1 MGRLSGTGNI
11 YGGWSCR
18 AAIHA
23 KNVSWI
29 ASGSLHERL
38 LRVQARERPT
48 LRCEVRGESARR
60 VAPGPRRL
68 RVARARRRD
77 ALCRQSR
84 KPARPSPP
92 IQEREAD
99 EGPPQDAGVGRGR
112 ERLARAFVRE
122 RSGRA
127 AAREPVDP
135 SLRPPFNVSG
145 AFTMLYPCIGLRVH
159 ERALDLC
166 CTTSPHLLEE
176 FAFFGAYRS
185 ARLTRAAFGSLV
197 ELLGHLGH
205 AEPTRRLKDLP
216 RVPFTR
222 IARFRQL
229 DSTWRTAL
237 EQFFLG
243 TSRELL
249 THLVLAL
256 LEKPAARRHAEQV
269 QAALQLLKCF
279 WDEESE
285 PLRQAL
291 VAGGRGGDR
300 FLSQTERD
308 PLFLEVRAL
317 RRRSPWPRASVGTGL
332 FEHQPGTH
340 ARPRTT
346 AVMTNTRNPAV

>member
-1 MGRLSGTGNI
+1 M
-11 YGGWSCR
+11 
-18 AAIHA
+18 
-23 KNVSWI
+23 
-29 ASGSLHERL
+29 
-38 LRVQARERPT
+38 
-48 LRCEVRGESARR
+48 SARR
-60 VAPGPRRL
+60 FDAKFGANRLDEVPRAPGVYEWLGPAEETLYVGKAANLRDRL
-68 RVARARRRD
+68 RQYRNAG
-77 ALCRQSR
+77 R
-84 KPARPSPP
+84 KKAHRKM
-92 IQEREAD
+92 REL
-99 EGPPQDAGVGRGR
+99 V
-112 ERLARAFVRE
+112 
-122 RSGRA
+122 A
-127 AAREPVDP
+127 AASGLRVRSCESDLAAQLLENQLIQ

-176 FAFFGAYRS
+176 FAFFGAFRS
-185 ARLTRAAFGSLV
+185 ARLTREAFGSLV

-205 AEPTRRLKDLP
+205 PEPTRRLKDLP

-222 IARFRQL
+222 IARVRQL
-229 DSTWRTAL
+229 DSTWHTAL

-249 THLVLAL
+249 THLALAL
-256 LEKPAARRHAEQV
+256 LEKPAARRHAEPV

-291 VAGGRGGDR
+291 VAAGRGGDR

-317 RRRSPWPRASVGTGL
+317 RRRSPEL
-332 FEHQPGTH
+332 FACGG
-340 ARPRTT
+340 
-346 AVMTNTRNPAV
+346 

>member
-1 MGRLSGTGNI
+1 M
-11 YGGWSCR
+11 
-18 AAIHA
+18 
-23 KNVSWI
+23 
-29 ASGSLHERL
+29 
-38 LRVQARERPT
+38 
-48 LRCEVRGESARR
+48 SARR
-60 VAPGPRRL
+60 FDAKFGANRLDEVPRAPGVYEWLGPAEETLYVGKAANLRDRL
-68 RVARARRRD
+68 RQYRNA
-77 ALCRQSR
+77 SR
-84 KPARPSPP
+84 KKAHRKM
-92 IQEREAD
+92 REL
-99 EGPPQDAGVGRGR
+99 V
-112 ERLARAFVRE
+112 
-122 RSGRA
+122 A
-127 AAREPVDP
+127 AASGLRVRSCESDLAAQLLENQLIQ

-176 FAFFGAYRS
+176 FAFFGAFRS
-185 ARLTRAAFGSLV
+185 ARLTREAFGSLV
-197 ELLGHLGH
+197 ELFGHLGH
-205 AEPTRRLKDLP
+205 PEPTRRLKDLP

-229 DSTWRTAL
+229 DSTWHTAL

-249 THLVLAL
+249 THLALAL
-256 LEKPAARRHAEQV
+256 LEKPAARRHAEPV

-317 RRRSPWPRASVGTGL
+317 RRQMIREV
-332 FEHQPGTH
+332 
-340 ARPRTT
+340 
-346 AVMTNTRNPAV
+346 